1 MKQRDD
7 DLAREIEILKQK
19 ISEVEQLAKGRGL
32 TGIFNLRHAHGADD
46 APLKPAWSLCYNNVN
61 SH

>member
-19 ISEVEQLAKGRGL
+19 IEELEKLSKGRGL
-32 TGIFNLRHAHGADD
+32 TGLFHFRHPHTSEAEREKH
-46 APLKPAWSLCYNNVN
+46 S
-61 SH
+61 

>member
-46 APLKPAWSLCYNNVN
+46 APLKPA
-61 SH
+61 